1 MTLIRGLVWL
11 GERVGV
17 GEDFC
22 IYAARLNMLC
32 GRRPHFFS
40 FFLAAVK
47 CPWGWRV
54 ERGQQGHG

>member
-1 MTLIRGLVWL
+1 MGLVWL